1 MAIAIDRGLCELRAT
16 KLISL
21 FSFCRNRRKS
31 DFAGQF
37 IPLTSHLLALAQTR
51 NNRRRLTLISI
62 RGLFA

>member
-37 IPLTSHLLALAQTR
+37 IPPHTSLHWRKLGITADV
-51 NNRRRLTLISI
+51 
-62 RGLFA
+62 